1 MITPN
6 DIHGWYSTANEDE
19 RAAFRKWL
27 KGILRDMDVKIT
39 FKKKDGTE
47 RQMNCTLKEEVLPI
61 YEKKTDNVRDENN
74 DVCPVFDL
82 DKQQFRSF
90 RFDSILKI
98 EFSL

>member
-6 DIHGWYSTANEDE
+6 DIHGWYGTASDDE

-27 KGILRDMDVKIT
+27 KGILHDMDVRIT

-47 RQMNCTLKEEVLPI
+47 RQMHCTLKDDVLPI
-61 YEKKTDNVRDENN
+61 YEKKTDNVRDESVE
-74 DVCPVFDL
+74 VCPVFDL
-82 DKQQFRSF
+82 DKQQYRSF

-98 EFSL
+98 EFAL